1 MQSDL
6 GEVHENGSDSA
17 RLDRE
22 PGRVQ
27 KRLQMRSPSAGHT
40 RHITAEEIL
49 LSEEDEQWDHLPT
62 AQVAL

>member
-6 GEVHENGSDSA
+6 GKVHENGSDSA

-27 KRLQMRSPSAGHT
+27 ERLQMRSPSAGHT
-40 RHITAEEIL
+40 ITTAEEIL
-49 LSEEDEQWDHLPT
+49 LSKEDEQWDHLPT

>member
-27 KRLQMRSPSAGHT
+27 KRLQMRSPSAGH
-40 RHITAEEIL
+40 ITAEEIL